1 MNKVAV
7 SEDEPDEGNGPIV
20 TIRDNMIAIA
30 IIVVLAASGMFMTA
44 HYQPWQLSSTKRT
57 AHPTN
62 VQTTIGCCAGT
73 SQTARLAQA
82 TPFASVPAS
91 FGVVVGQINYCGGMD
106 YRPNPPPPAH
116 PAGTVAV
123 LRGSITWI
131 PIAGGGQSL
140 GPFPT
145 ETVATQS
152 IPTGGAYR
160 FILPPGSYV
169 IVILPYLSVS
179 VVGEATISVAP
190 YASVSVVAG
199 LTTHQDVPPPDY
211 PCR

>member
-7 SEDEPDEGNGPIV
+7 SEDEPEEGNGPIV

-73 SQTARLAQA
+73 SQTARPAQA
-82 TPFASVPAS
+82 TSSASVTAS
-91 FGVVVGQINYCGGMD
+91 FGVVVGQITPFYGLMGVEAS
-106 YRPNPPPPAH
+106 PPPPVH
-116 PAGTVAV
+116 PAGTVVV
-123 LRGSITWI
+123 LRGHSTWVSDG
-131 PIAGGGQSL
+131 AGGQSL
-140 GPFPT
+140 HLPT
-145 ETVATQS
+145 ETVTGES
-152 IPTGGAYR
+152 IPADGQYR

-169 IVILPYLSVS
+169 IEVTEPLWDYFDV
-179 VVGEATISVAP
+179 T
-190 YASVSVVAG
+190 VVAG
-199 LTTHQDVPPPDY
+199 QTIDTKDVPHDPY
-211 PCR
+211 R